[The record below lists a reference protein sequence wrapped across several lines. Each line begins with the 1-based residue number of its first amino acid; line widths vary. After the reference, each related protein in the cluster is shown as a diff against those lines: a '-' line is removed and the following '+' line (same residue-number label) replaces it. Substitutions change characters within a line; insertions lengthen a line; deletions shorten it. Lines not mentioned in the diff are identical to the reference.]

1 MIFSAYGLP
10 VFKFDSTTETL
21 KRSETFVYIHYA
33 SLIGL
38 VVYAQLTFLIF
49 GQIHVAVIV
58 LCFFEIAGFYSLGQM
73 LTSNYHTIGEHKKE
87 LTSKLLIWSKI
98 NICRR
103 KPRAKVQAIYDSK
116 WRLFSNRYNRIPLTK
131 SMITSYIYTTD

>member
-87 LTSKLLIWSKI
+87 LTQ
-98 NICRR
+98 R
-103 KPRAKVQAIYDSK
+103 IYEQTFDMVKDKYLSEE
-116 WRLFSNRYNRIPLTK
+116 TQGK
-131 SMITSYIYTTD
+131 SSGDLRQ